1 MLYIPSVSMQLT
13 GDASIHTWYMTAVNY
28 TETNS
33 SVMGRLARKSK
44 HKEKGALTGLTQCD

>member
-1 MLYIPSVSMQLT
+1 MQLT